1 MGAIDFPIRV
11 DEYRYE
17 KPERMKPSTSWPVLV
32 AEDNPDD
39 FFLLEA
45 AWTRAGKGRAL
56 ECEPDGIALLER
68 LRLPGMRA
76 ALVLMDVN
84 MPRMNGLETLAEM
97 KVDPCL
103 ESTPV
108 VMFST
113 SRLDRDVRRAYQLGA
128 SSYVVKPA
136 GLPELVSAVTL
147 IRAYWLEL
155 IEAPE

>member
-1 MGAIDFPIRV
+1 
-11 DEYRYE
+11 
-17 KPERMKPSTSWPVLV
+17 MKVSTSWPVLV
-32 AEDNPDD
+32 AEDSPAD

-45 AWTRAGKGRAL
+45 AWKRAGNGHPL
-56 ECEPDGIALLER
+56 VCEPDGIALLRR

-97 KVDPCL
+97 KADPL
-103 ESTPV
+103 LVSTPV
-108 VMFST
+108 VMFSV
-113 SRLDRDVRRAYQLGA
+113 SRNDGDVRRAYQLGA
-128 SSYVVKPA
+128 SSYVVKPI

-147 IRAYWLEL
+147 IRTYWLGL

>member
-1 MGAIDFPIRV
+1 
-11 DEYRYE
+11 
-17 KPERMKPSTSWPVLV
+17 VLV

-39 FFLLEA
+39 FLLLEA
-45 AWTRAGKGRAL
+45 AWTRAGKGHAL
-56 ECEPDGIALLER
+56 VCEPDGVALLQR

-84 MPRMNGLETLAEM
+84 MPRMNGLEALAEM
-97 KVDPCL
+97 KADPRL
-103 ESTPV
+103 GSTPV

-136 GLPELVSAVTL
+136 GMPELVSAVTL
-147 IRAYWLEL
+147 LRAYWLGL
-155 IEAPE
+155 IEVSE